1 MPRVVLTQN
10 LRRHIDLSE
19 CLADGTSVADCLT
32 DVFSRYPKLRSYL
45 LEDTGVVRKHIA
57 IIVDGE
63 PIRDRASMSDGV
75 SPSSEIFILQA
86 LSGG

>member
-19 CLADGTSVADCLT
+19 CPAEGTSVAECLE
-32 DVFSRYPKLRSYL
+32 DVFSHHPRLRSYL
-45 LEDTGVVRKHIA
+45 LEDTGAVRKHIA

-63 PIRDRASMSDGV
+63 PIHDRTAMSDTV
-75 SPSSEIFILQA
+75 SPTSEIFILQA